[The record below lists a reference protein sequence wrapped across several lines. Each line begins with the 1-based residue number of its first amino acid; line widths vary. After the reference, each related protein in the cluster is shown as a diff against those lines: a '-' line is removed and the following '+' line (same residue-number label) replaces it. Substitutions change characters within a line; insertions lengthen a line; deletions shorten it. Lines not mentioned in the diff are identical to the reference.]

1 MESILEDKVDTL
13 PEQSFR
19 NGKDFFYEKGGLF
32 MGGHGQFEEVASKI
46 QAMLTD
52 MKYGSIT
59 IVVQDG
65 KVIQLEKS
73 EKVRL
78 K

>member
-1 MESILEDKVDTL
+1 MVETQQDENFF
-13 PEQSFR
+13 EQL
-19 NGKDFFYEKGGLF
+19 KL
-32 MGGHGQFEEVASKI
+32 
-46 QAMLTD
+46 MLQD

-59 IVVQDG
+59 LVVQDG
-65 KVIQLEKS
+65 KVIQLEKV

>member
-1 MESILEDKVDTL
+1 
-13 PEQSFR
+13 
-19 NGKDFFYEKGGLF
+19 
-32 MGGHGQFEEVASKI
+32 MGAQGQFEEVASKI
-46 QAMLTD
+46 QTMLAD

>member
-1 MESILEDKVDTL
+1 MK
-13 PEQSFR
+13 
-19 NGKDFFYEKGGLF
+19 KGGLF
-32 MGGHGQFEEVASKI
+32 VGIRGQFEEVASKI
-46 QAMLTD
+46 QSMLAD

>member
-1 MESILEDKVDTL
+1 
-13 PEQSFR
+13 
-19 NGKDFFYEKGGLF
+19 
-32 MGGHGQFEEVASKI
+32 MGGREQFEEVASKI
-46 QAMLTD
+46 QAMLAD

>member
-1 MESILEDKVDTL
+1 MSVRE
-13 PEQSFR
+13 
-19 NGKDFFYEKGGLF
+19 
-32 MGGHGQFEEVASKI
+32 HFEEVSERI
-46 QAMLTD
+46 QAMLAD

-65 KVIQLEKS
+65 KVIQQKKKK
-73 EKVRL
+73 KVRL

>member
-1 MESILEDKVDTL
+1 MVEMQQNENFF
-13 PEQSFR
+13 EQL
-19 NGKDFFYEKGGLF
+19 KT
-32 MGGHGQFEEVASKI
+32 
-46 QAMLTD
+46 MLQD

-59 IVVQDG
+59 LIVQDG
-65 KVIQLEKS
+65 KVIQLEKV